1 MAVVQISRIQQRRG
15 KKNTSTGLPQLAS
28 GELAWCVDTQELFI
42 GNGSVAE
49 GAPFVGNTR
58 LLTENEDILNLVGK
72 YQFGK
77 NTSYIQTGLTSTQ
90 PITQSLQDVL
100 DQTVTLNDF
109 GATGNGQTDD
119 TAAIQRAIDQLFLN
133 PTTQG
138 LPQVRVRLNVLP
150 GEYVITETLYIPS
163 YATIQG
169 AGKEKTIFRF
179 QNPGTMVQFTDDLST
194 TETRSVLG
202 EDTTE
207 LNQAR
212 YISISGI
219 TFSTTADDQIGWQ
232 MDAVRDSKFT
242 DIAIEAAWEF
252 PGDSIMTPY
261 ANSKGIEMNAWT
273 ELVTCKRNTFTDVEI
288 SGFAYIGWSD
298 LDIDSNKFVNCY
310 FHHAYKGFS
319 LGFAADLF
327 NPGQEYGP
335 RNVLIQDSHFFKI
348 YQHGIIV
355 YNGSNNV
362 SNGNRFVDVGNG
374 NLGNGFANY
383 AHIDFQTTGNLAIN
397 TISDREV
404 DLETDDDYPTTPYV
418 PVVNGYNRHDSMSIK
433 EVSVGYQPSYQLLF
447 RLPLPIKKQAIVR
460 GFSIIGY
467 EIMYQYRSTTDSLSR
482 FGTIYVHAD
491 VSNNQLQLSDEY
503 EYTGDPAKDINLE
516 FSAQFINTDG
526 SASVDTLGIYY
537 RNLTDDDT
545 ALLCYSYRVL
555 SFNQTT

>member
-15 KKNTSTGLPQLAS
+15 KKNTNTGLPQLAS

-77 NTSYIQTGLTSTQ
+77 NTSYIQTGATSTQ

-100 DQTVTLNDF
+100 DQTITLNDF

-133 PTTQG
+133 ETTQN
-138 LPQVRVRLNVLP
+138 LTRIRVTLNVLP
-150 GEYVITETLYIPS
+150 GEYIITETLYIPS
-163 YATIQG
+163 YATIKG
-169 AGKEKTIFRF
+169 AGKQKTIFKF
-179 QNPGTMVQFTDDLST
+179 QNSGTMVQFTDDLST
-194 TETRSVLG
+194 PEARSVLG

-212 YISISGI
+212 YINISGI
-219 TFSTTADDQIGWQ
+219 TFTTTATTQKGWQ
-232 MDAVRDSKFT
+232 MDAVRDSTFT
-242 DIAIEAAWEF
+242 NVAIKGAWTF
-252 PGDSIMTPY
+252 PGDSNMTPY
-261 ANSKGIEMNAWT
+261 ADSKGIELNAWST
-273 ELVTCKRNTFTDVEI
+273 LVTCNRNIFTDVEV
-288 SGFAYIGWSD
+288 SGFAYVGWSD
-298 LDIDSNKFVNCY
+298 LDINSNRFVNCY
-310 FHHAYKGFS
+310 FHDAYKGFS

-327 NPGQEYGP
+327 NVGQEYGP
-335 RNVLIQDSHFFKI
+335 RNVVVQDSHFYKI

-355 YNGSNNV
+355 YNGSNNI

-374 NLGNGFANY
+374 NLGNGFATY
-383 AHIDFQTTGNLAIN
+383 AHIDFQTTNNIAIN
-397 TISDREV
+397 TISDRED
-404 DLETDDDYPTTPYV
+404 DLEKNDVYPDTPYV
-418 PVVNGYNRHDSMSIK
+418 PVVNGYNHHESTAVK
-433 EVSVGYQPSYQLLF
+433 EVSVSYDPSYQLLF
-447 RLPLPIKKQAIVR
+447 RLPVPIKKQQIVK
-460 GFSIIGY
+460 GFSVIGY
-467 EIMYQYRSTTDSLSR
+467 EINYQYRSTTLSLSR

-491 VSNNQLQLSDEY
+491 VANNQIQLSDEY
-503 EYTGDPAKDINLE
+503 DYTGDLDKDLNLE
-516 FSAQFINTDG
+516 FSAQFINTDS
-526 SASVDTLGIYY
+526 SAGIDTLGIYY
-537 RNLTDDDT
+537 RNATDDDT

>member
-15 KKNTSTGLPQLAS
+15 KKNTNTGLPQLAS

-58 LLTENEDILNLVGK
+58 LLTENEDILNLVGR

-77 NTSYIQTGLTSTQ
+77 NTSYIQTGATSNQ

-100 DQTVTLNDF
+100 DRTITLNDF

-133 PTTQG
+133 ETTQG
-138 LPQVRVRLNVLP
+138 LPEVRVKLNILP
-150 GEYVITETLYIPS
+150 GEYIITETLYIPS
-163 YATIQG
+163 YANIQG

-179 QNPGTMVQFTDDLST
+179 QNSGTMVQFTDDLST
-194 TETRSVLG
+194 PEARSVLG

-212 YISISGI
+212 YINISGI
-219 TFSTTADDQIGWQ
+219 TFSTTATDQKGWQ
-232 MDAVRDSKFT
+232 MDAVRDSTFT
-242 DIAIEAAWEF
+242 NISIEGAWEF
-252 PGDSIMTPY
+252 PEDSIMTPY
-261 ANSKGIEMNAWT
+261 ADSKGIELNAWT
-273 ELVTCKRNTFTDVEI
+273 ELVTSKRNTFTDIEI

-298 LDIDSNKFVNCY
+298 LDIDSNKFINCY

-319 LGFAADLF
+319 LGFAADLD

-335 RNVLIQDSHFFKI
+335 RNVLIQDSYFFML

-362 SNGNRFVDVGNG
+362 SNGNRFVNVGNG
-374 NLGNGFANY
+374 NLGNEFATY

-397 TISDREV
+397 TISDRTSE
-404 DLETDDDYPTTPYV
+404 LEIDDGYPDTPYV
-418 PVVNGYNRHDSMSIK
+418 PVVNGYARHEATFIR
-433 EVSVGYQPSYQLLF
+433 EVSVSTQPSYLLLF
-447 RLPLPIKKQAIVR
+447 RLPVPIRKQAIVR

-467 EIMYQYRSTTDSLSR
+467 EIMYQYRSTTLALSR
-482 FGTIYVHAD
+482 FGTIYIHAD
-491 VSNNQLQLSDEY
+491 VVNDQIQISDEY
-503 EYTGDPAKDINLE
+503 EYTGDPVKDLNLE
-516 FSAQFINTDG
+516 FKAEFINTDG
-526 SASVDTLGIYY
+526 SAGIDTLGIYY
-537 RNLTDDDT
+537 RNATENDT

>member
-15 KKNTSTGLPQLAS
+15 KKQVTGLPQLAS

-77 NTSYIQTGLTSTQ
+77 NTSYIQTGVTSNQ

-100 DQTVTLNDF
+100 DQTITLNNF

-138 LPQVRVRLNVLP
+138 LTEVRVKLNVLP
-150 GEYVITETLYIPS
+150 GEYIITETLYIPS
-163 YATIQG
+163 YANIQG

-179 QNPGTMVQFTDDLST
+179 QNEGTMVQFTDDLAT
-194 TETRSVLG
+194 PEARSVLG

-212 YISISGI
+212 YINISGI
-219 TFSTTADDQIGWQ
+219 TFTTTAADQKGWQ
-232 MDAVRDSKFT
+232 MDAVRDSTFT
-242 DIAIEAAWEF
+242 NIAIEGAWEF
-252 PGDSIMTPY
+252 PEDSNMTPY
-261 ANSKGIEMNAWT
+261 ADSKGIELNAWT
-273 ELVTCKRNTFTDVEI
+273 ELVTSKRNTFTDVEV

-298 LDIDSNKFVNCY
+298 LDIDSNRFVNCY

-319 LGFAADLF
+319 LGLAADLF

-335 RNVLIQDSHFFKI
+335 RNVVVQDSYFFKI

-355 YNGSNNV
+355 YNGSSNI
-362 SNGNRFVDVGNG
+362 SNGNRFVDVGNS
-374 NLGNGFANY
+374 NLGNGFATY
-383 AHIDFQTTGNLAIN
+383 AHIDFQTVGNLAIN

-404 DLETDDDYPTTPYV
+404 ELETDDGYPARPYV
-418 PVVNGYNRHDSMSIK
+418 PVVNGYNKHESMAIK
-433 EVSVGYQPSYQLLF
+433 EVSVSTQPSYQLLF
-447 RLPLPIKKQAIVR
+447 RLPVPIKKQPIVK

-467 EIMYQYRSTTDSLSR
+467 EITYQYRSTTQTQSR
-482 FGTIYVHAD
+482 FGTMYVHAD
-491 VSNNQLQLSDEY
+491 ITNSNVQLSDEY
-503 EYTGDPAKDINLE
+503 EYTGDPARELNLE
-516 FSAQFINTDG
+516 FKADFINTDS
-526 SASVDTLGIYY
+526 SAGIDTLGIYY
-537 RNLTDDDT
+537 RNSTDPET

>member
-15 KKNTSTGLPQLAS
+15 KKNTNTGLPQLAS

-77 NTSYIQTGLTSTQ
+77 NTSYIQTGATSNQ

-100 DQTVTLNDF
+100 DQTITLNGF

-138 LPQVRVRLNVLP
+138 LPEVRVKLNILP
-150 GEYVITETLYIPS
+150 GEYIITETLYIPS
-163 YATIQG
+163 YANIQG

-179 QNPGTMVQFTDDLST
+179 QNAGTMVQFTDDLST
-194 TETRSVLG
+194 PEARSVLG

-212 YISISGI
+212 YINISGI
-219 TFSTTADDQIGWQ
+219 TFATTAADQKGWQ
-232 MDAVRDSKFT
+232 MDAVRDSTFT
-242 DIAIEAAWEF
+242 NIAIEGAWEF
-252 PGDSIMTPY
+252 PEDSIMTPY
-261 ANSKGIEMNAWT
+261 VDSKGIELNAWT
-273 ELVTCKRNTFTDVEI
+273 ELVTSKRNTFTDVEV
-288 SGFAYIGWSD
+288 SGFAYVGWSD
-298 LDIDSNKFVNCY
+298 LDIDSNKFINCY

-319 LGFAADLF
+319 LGFAADLD

-335 RNVLIQDSHFFKI
+335 RNVLIQDSYFFMI

-362 SNGNRFVDVGNG
+362 ANGNRFVNVGNG
-374 NLGNGFANY
+374 NLGNEFANY
-383 AHIDFQTTGNLAIN
+383 AHIDFQTTGNLATN
-397 TISDREV
+397 TISDRTSE
-404 DLETDDDYPTTPYV
+404 LEIDDGYPDTPYV
-418 PVVNGYNRHDSMSIK
+418 PVVNGYARHDAPFIRQ
-433 EVSVGYQPSYQLLF
+433 VAVNAQPSYLLLF
-447 RLPLPIKKQAIVR
+447 RLPVPIRKQQIVR
-460 GFSIIGY
+460 GFSVIGY
-467 EIMYQYRSTTDSLSR
+467 EIMYQYRSTTLALSR

-491 VSNNQLQLSDEY
+491 IANNQIQISDEY
-503 EYTGDPAKDINLE
+503 EYTGDPAKDLNLE
-516 FSAQFINTDG
+516 FKAEFINTDG
-526 SASVDTLGIYY
+526 SAGIDTLGIYY
-537 RNLTDDDT
+537 RNATINDT
-545 ALLCYSYRVL
+545 ALLCYSYRAS